1 VSRIEIDG
9 VGFHVRRLG
18 VGPGHGPTVVMI
30 HGLSADNMSSLFM
43 TLAPPVAGFADVI
56 LYDLRGHGRSDR
68 PPTGY
73 GLEDSLTDLEGVLAS
88 FEVDG
93 PVHIVGHSY
102 GGALGLLLAL
112 RRPEAIASLVML
124 EGHVPLAGWGDHM
137 AASIAYLAF
146 NLERPDF
153 VEWRATLTSRK
164 GIKAINDV
172 EALIH
177 ETSWVQDMQERT
189 PVVEEAELRKLRLP
203 MLSIYGEHSDVITEG
218 RALAGW
224 VPGAR
229 FELIEGFDHSLLM
242 RCPDKLN
249 ALIVPWLREQGGVPE
264 GEGPAAPAGRSAQG
278 VGAS

>member
-1 VSRIEIDG
+1 MSRIEVDG

-18 VGPGHGPTVVMI
+18 VGPGNGPTVVMI

-43 TLAPPVAGFADVI
+43 TLAPPAAGFADVI

-73 GLEDSLTDLEGVLAS
+73 GLEDSLTDLEGVLAA

-93 PVHIVGHSY
+93 PVHVVGHSY

-153 VEWRATLTSRK
+153 VEWRRALTSRK
-164 GIKAINDV
+164 GRKAIDDV

-189 PVVEEAELRKLRLP
+189 PAVTEAELRELRLP
-203 MLSIYGEHSDVITEG
+203 MLSIYGEHSDVLVPG
-218 RALAGW
+218 RDLAGW
-224 VPGAR
+224 VPGTR
-229 FELIEGFDHSLLM
+229 FELVEGFDHSLLM

-249 ALIVPWLREQGGVPE
+249 ELIVPWLREQGGLPS
-264 GEGPAAPAGRSAQG
+264 GGAGPARAAVQGAGAP
-278 VGAS
+278 